1 MLLKPALVKVPERK
15 ILRHQHPRRALSQ
28 NHPQARSYHAT
39 KERLITM
46 ASSNLII
53 GLEIGTSKICVVV
66 GESRPDGAIKILGV
80 GQTPS
85 RGVRKGEIVDFE
97 TAMKCVHEAVVDA
110 EQKSD
115 VMIRSV
121 YVAVAGSHLQ
131 SFNNR
136 GCVMLPEDR
145 DEIDEQD
152 VEDVKINAR
161 EVSIP
166 AQNAFLHSII
176 QHYHVDG
183 QDGVLSPVGMLGQ
196 RLEADFHIIHGVRTR
211 IQNTIRCVK
220 ELPLDVEDVVFG
232 GLASAQVVL
241 TQHQKDLGA
250 LVIDMGGGTTD
261 YILYN
266 DGAVK
271 QSGALGVGGDHITN
285 DISMGLRIP
294 MARAE
299 KLKIEEGSCIL
310 GNCFPGEMI
319 LLKDDS
325 GFAGKE
331 IERETLNTII
341 HLRLRETLELLKRQL
356 DEESFINFIGEG
368 IFITGGCSLLR
379 GIDNLA
385 EEIFEIPAHLA
396 HAQTTWGVTSA
407 VEDPQF
413 STAIGLVRFAQVMQ
427 TDRPRRGLRET

>member
-1 MLLKPALVKVPERK
+1 
-15 ILRHQHPRRALSQ
+15 
-28 NHPQARSYHAT
+28 
-39 KERLITM
+39 M
-46 ASSNLII
+46 ASGDLIV

-66 GESRPDGAIKILGV
+66 GETRPDGTLKILGV
-80 GQTPS
+80 GQAPS

-121 YVAVAGSHLQ
+121 YVAVAGGHIQ
-131 SFNNR
+131 GFNNR
-136 GCVMLPEDR
+136 GCVVLPEDR
-145 DEIDEQD
+145 DEIDDQD

-183 QDGVLSPVGMLGQ
+183 QDGVLNPVGMLGQ
-196 RLEADFHIIHGVRTR
+196 KLEADFHIIHGVRTR

-220 ELPLDVEDVVFG
+220 ELPLEVEDVVFSP
-232 GLASAQVVL
+232 LASAQIVL
-241 TQHQKDLGA
+241 TQHQKNLGA
-250 LVIDMGGGTTD
+250 LVVDIGGGTTD
-261 YILYN
+261 YILYV

-271 QSGALGVGGDHITN
+271 QTGVLAVGGDHITN

-299 KLKIEEGSCIL
+299 KLKTEEGSCVL
-310 GNCFPGEMI
+310 GNCLPGETI
-319 LLKDDS
+319 ILKDDS

-341 HLRLRETLELLKRQL
+341 HLRLRETFELLKRTV
-356 DEESFINFIGEG
+356 EEEPFINYVGAG
-368 IFITGGCSLLR
+368 IFITGGCSLLS
-379 GIDNLA
+379 GIDHLA
-385 EEIFEIPAHLA
+385 GEVFEMPAHVA
-396 HAQTTWGVTSA
+396 HAQTTSGLTSA
-407 VEDPQF
+407 AENPQF
-413 STAIGLVRFAQVMQ
+413 STGIGLLKYAQAVQ
-427 TDRPRRGLRET
+427 VDRPRRGITRIFGRFFSGMR

>member
-1 MLLKPALVKVPERK
+1 
-15 ILRHQHPRRALSQ
+15 
-28 NHPQARSYHAT
+28 
-39 KERLITM
+39 M
-46 ASSNLII
+46 ASNNLTI

-66 GESRPDGAIKILGV
+66 GESRPDGTIKILGV

-121 YVAVAGSHLQ
+121 FVAVAGSHLQ

-136 GCVMLPEDR
+136 GCVTLPEDR

-161 EVSIP
+161 DVSIP

-183 QDGVLSPVGMLGQ
+183 QDGVLSPVGMLGHK
-196 RLEADFHIIHGVRTR
+196 LEADFHIIHGVRTR
-211 IQNTIRCVK
+211 IQNSIRCVK
-220 ELPLDVEDVVFG
+220 ELPLEVEDVVFG
-232 GLASAQVVL
+232 ALASAQVVL

-261 YILYN
+261 YILYV
-266 DGAVK
+266 DGAVR
-271 QSGALGVGGDHITN
+271 QSGCVGIGGDHITN

-294 MARAE
+294 MARSE
-299 KLKIEEGSCIL
+299 KLKIEEGTCIL
-310 GNCFPGEMI
+310 GNCLPGETI

-341 HLRLRETLELLKRQL
+341 HLRVRETFELLKRGL
-356 DEESFINFIGEG
+356 DEEPFLNYLGAG
-368 IFITGGCSLLR
+368 VFITGGCSLLN
-379 GIDNLA
+379 GIDHLA
-385 EEIFEIPAHLA
+385 EEVFEMPAHIA
-396 HAQTTWGVTSA
+396 HAQTMSGLTSA
-407 VEDPQF
+407 SENPQL
-413 STAIGLVRFAQVMQ
+413 STAIGLIKYAQAVQ
-427 TDRPRRGLRET
+427 SDRPRRGIRGIFGKIFTTRR